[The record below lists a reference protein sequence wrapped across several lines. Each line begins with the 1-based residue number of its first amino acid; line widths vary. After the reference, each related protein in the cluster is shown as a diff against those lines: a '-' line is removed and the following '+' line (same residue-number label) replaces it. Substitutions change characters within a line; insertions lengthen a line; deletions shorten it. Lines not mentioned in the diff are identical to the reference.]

1 MENSKTKIIVATHKK
16 YKMPNDTYYMP
27 MHVGKEGKE
36 SIGFMGDD
44 TGDNISNKNPY
55 YSELT
60 AIYWMWKNL
69 KNDYVGI
76 VHYRRYFTIK
86 GWLYIKTHSMFD
98 CILNNKQIDMLLE
111 KTDVVLPKKRNY
123 YIETLYSHYS
133 HTLYVEPLDETRKI
147 IQEKEKEY
155 LYNFDKHM
163 NGKKAHMFNMFIM
176 KKEILDRYCE
186 WLFPI
191 LEELELRVPPE
202 KYNSFHARYIGRIS
216 ELLLDVWIEKNNIS
230 YKEVKVLNMEK
241 VDWIKKGMAF
251 VKAKCLGTKY
261 DKSF

>member
-1 MENSKTKIIVATHKK
+1 MENSKIKIIVATHKE
-16 YKMPNDTYYMP
+16 YKMPKDVCYMP
-27 MHVGKEGKE
+27 MHVGKAGKE
-36 SIGFMGDD
+36 NINFIGDD
-44 TGDNISNKNPY
+44 TGENISNKNPY

-69 KNDYVGI
+69 KSEYVGI
-76 VHYRRYFTIK
+76 VHYRRHFTIK
-86 GWLYIKTHSMFD
+86 NMLYIKTHNLFD
-98 CILNNKQIDMLLE
+98 CILDSKQIDKLLE
-111 KTDVVLPKKRNY
+111 KTDVILPKKRNY

-147 IQEKEKEY
+147 IQEKQEEY

-176 KKEILDRYCE
+176 KKEIFDKYCE

-191 LEELELRVPPE
+191 LEELETRILPT
-202 KYNSFHARYIGRIS
+202 KYNAFHARYIGRIS
-216 ELLLDVWIEKNNIS
+216 ELLLDVWLEKNNIT
-230 YKEVKVLNMEK
+230 YKEVKVLNMERI
-241 VDWIKKGMAF
+241 DWIKKGIAF
-251 VKAKCLGTKY
+251 IKAKYSDSKY